1 MKRFWLLIPIFTL
14 VMAGVALA
22 GKTITLKGSDTMV
35 ILNQRWAENYMNNHP
50 GEVVQVT
57 GGGSGVGISALINGT
72 TGICASSRPMKD
84 SEQKKLRERYNTLGV
99 GIPVAKDGVTLFL
112 NASNP
117 ISELSLEQLKNIYT
131 RKVKNWRELGGPDA
145 SILLY
150 GRESSSG
157 TYVFFKDT
165 VLLGADFAPETQTM
179 PGTAAIV
186 NAVAKDPNGIGYGGV
201 AYASGVKHLKIKK
214 TAGAAAYDPTQ
225 ENVKSGVYPLSRD
238 LFFYLQKSPTGDIKK
253 FIDWV
258 LSPAGQEIV
267 TKVGYFPV
275 K

>member
-1 MKRFWLLIPIFTL
+1 MKKYWLLIPIFTL
-14 VMAGVALA
+14 VTAGAALA
-22 GKTITLKGSDTMV
+22 GKAITIKGSDTMV

-50 GEVVQVT
+50 GAVVQVT

-72 TGICASSRPMKD
+72 TEICASSRTMKD
-84 SEQKKLRERYNTLGV
+84 SEQKKLRERWNILGV

-117 ISELSLEQLKNIYT
+117 VSELSLEQLKNIYT
-131 RKVKNWRELGGPDA
+131 RKVKNWRELGGPEA
-145 SILLY
+145 PILLY

-186 NAVAKDPNGIGYGGV
+186 NAVSKDPNGIGYGGV
-201 AYASGVKHLKIKK
+201 AYASGVKHLKIRK
-214 TAGAAAYDPTQ
+214 TAGAAAYDPIQ

-238 LFFYLQKSPTGDIKK
+238 LFFYLRKTPSGDTKK
-253 FIDWV
+253 FIDWI

>member
-1 MKRFWLLIPIFTL
+1 MKKTWLLIPML
-14 VMAGVALA
+14 ALALA
-22 GKTITLKGSDTMV
+22 GTSLAGKAITIKGSDTMV

-50 GEVVQVT
+50 GAVVQVT

-72 TGICASSRPMKD
+72 TEICASSREMKD
-84 SEQKKLRERYNTLGV
+84 SEKTKLRERWNTMGKE
-99 GIPVAKDGVTLFL
+99 IPVAKDGVTVYL
-112 NASNP
+112 NVSNP
-117 ISELSLEQLKNIYT
+117 VSELSLEQLKDIYT
-131 RKVKNWRELGGPDA
+131 RKVKNWRELGGSDA
-145 SILLY
+145 PILIY

-186 NAVAKDPNGIGYGGV
+186 NAVSKDPNGIGYGGV
-201 AYASGVKHLKIKK
+201 AYASGVKHLRLKK
-214 TAGAAAYDPTQ
+214 TPGGTAYDPTE

-238 LFFYLQKSPTGDIKK
+238 LFFYLKQGPSGEIKK

>member
-1 MKRFWLLIPIFTL
+1 MKKLLLI
-14 VMAGVALA
+14 AAALA
-22 GKTITLKGSDTMV
+22 IMIGPVDAGKSITIKGSDTMV
-35 ILNQRWAENYMNNHP
+35 LLNQRWAENYMNNHP
-50 GEVVQVT
+50 GAVIQVT

-72 TGICASSRPMKD
+72 TEICASSREMKN
-84 SEQKKLRERYNTLGV
+84 SEKTKLRERWNTLGKE
-99 GIPVAKDGVTLFL
+99 IPVAKDGVTIFL

-117 ISELSLEQLKNIYT
+117 VSELSLEQLRNIYT

-145 SILLY
+145 PILLY

-179 PGTAAIV
+179 PGTASVV
-186 NAVAKDPNGIGYGGV
+186 NAVSKDPNGIGYGGV
-201 AYASGVKHLKIKK
+201 AYASGVKHLKIQK
-214 TAGAAAYDPTQ
+214 TPGAAAYDPTQ
-225 ENVKSGVYPLSRD
+225 ENVKSGVYPLSRN
-238 LFFYLQKSPTGDIKK
+238 LFFYLKQSPTGDIKK
-253 FIDWV
+253 FVDWV

>member
-1 MKRFWLLIPIFTL
+1 MKKLWLLIPVFTL
-14 VMAGVALA
+14 VLAGVALA
-22 GKTITLKGSDTMV
+22 GKAITIKGSDTMV

-50 GEVVQVT
+50 GSVVQVT

-72 TGICASSRPMKD
+72 TGICASSREMKD
-84 SEQKKLRERYNTLGV
+84 SEKTKLRERWNTTGKE
-99 GIPVAKDGVTLFL
+99 IPVAKDGVTVYL

-117 ISELSLEQLKNIYT
+117 VSELSLEQLRNIYT
-131 RKVKNWRELGGPDA
+131 RKVKNWSELGGSDSP
-145 SILLY
+145 ILLY

-165 VLLGADFAPETQTM
+165 VLLGDDYAPETQTM

-201 AYASGVKHLKIKK
+201 AYASGVKQLKLKK
-214 TAGAAAYDPTQ
+214 TPGGAAYDPTQ
-225 ENVKSGVYPLSRD
+225 ENVKSGVYPLSRN
-238 LFFYLQKSPTGDIKK
+238 LFFYLQQSPSGDIKK

>member
-1 MKRFWLLIPIFTL
+1 MKKLWLLIPVLALTL
-14 VMAGVALA
+14 AGTSLA
-22 GKTITLKGSDTMV
+22 GKAITIKGSDTMV

-50 GEVVQVT
+50 GAVVQVT

-72 TGICASSRPMKD
+72 TEICASSREMKD
-84 SEQKKLRERYNTLGV
+84 SEKAKLRERWNTTGKE
-99 GIPVAKDGVTLFL
+99 IPVAKDGVTVYL

-117 ISELSLEQLKNIYT
+117 VSELSLEQLKNIYT
-131 RKVKNWRELGGPDA
+131 RKVKNWRDLGGPDA
-145 SILLY
+145 PILLY

-179 PGTAAIV
+179 PGTAGIV

-201 AYASGVKHLKIKK
+201 AYASGVKHLKLKK
-214 TAGAAAYDPTQ
+214 TPGGSASDPTE

-238 LFFYLQKSPTGDIKK
+238 LFFYLKQSPTGDLKK